1 MLNRISP
8 IYIYILYGFLL
19 FFFVASSKTV
29 LGPDERNHLELGKIF
44 IETGIYDNTKIHPL
58 LSILAG
64 VINKIIEDP
73 LNTFKVIYGISGL
86 ILSFSI
92 FKILNVIL
100 KDRSF
105 TPLVHVF
112 VLFSPGVLILCLYAI
127 SNIFFTSMIY
137 FSVYI
142 FYQGISK
149 NSNIY
154 IFFSGLLIG
163 LCYLSRMEGL
173 VAFFLLLLF
182 FLLKFYSKRDFNFL
196 KLSLFIIPFVLVI
209 LPWHIYLINNGL
221 ILSSIISG
229 GYSSGIWD
237 DGVAKYLIAKNGA
250 LNLKDINFIENI
262 FKPLAKNIVLYSN
275 EISSMKLF
283 PFFLWAFVI
292 FGFREIKIK
301 PDHIIF
307 IIPSV
312 ATFSYIF
319 FFIETRYLTATAP
332 FLSVLA
338 GLGFLNLCKEYSLDH
353 KKYFLILLSIIIF
366 NDLIFGILWIF

>member
-19 FFFVASSKTV
+19 FFFVASSKTI

-44 IETGIYDNTKIHPL
+44 IETGLYTNPKIHPL

-64 VINKIIEDP
+64 AINKIFEDP
-73 LNTFKVIYGISGL
+73 LTTFKVIYGISGL
-86 ILSFSI
+86 IISFSVLQ
-92 FKILNVIL
+92 ILNVIL
-100 KDRSF
+100 KDKSF
-105 TPLVHVF
+105 TPFVHLF
-112 VLFSPGVLILCLYAI
+112 VLFNPGVLILCLYAI
-127 SNIFFTSMIY
+127 SNIFFTSIIY
-137 FSVYI
+137 FSIYI
-142 FYQGISK
+142 FYLGISK

-154 IFFSGLLIG
+154 IFFSGFFIG

-173 VAFFLLLLF
+173 VIFFLLLIF
-182 FLLKFYSKRDFNFL
+182 FFIKFYSKRDFNFL

-229 GYSSGIWD
+229 GYSSGYWD
-237 DGVAKYLIAKNGA
+237 DGVAKYLISKNGT
-250 LNLKDINFIENI
+250 INFIEINFVENI
-262 FKPLAKNIVLYSN
+262 FKPFAKNLVLYSN
-275 EISSMKLF
+275 EISSLKLF
-283 PFFLWAFVI
+283 PFFLWGFVI
-292 FGFREIKIK
+292 FGLKEIKMEL
-301 PDHIIF
+301 DHIIF
-307 IIPSV
+307 LIPTV

-338 GLGFLNLCKEYSLDH
+338 GSGFLNLCKEYSLDS

-366 NDLIFGILWIF
+366 IDLNFGILWIF